1 MAIFAKS
8 IAMAATMN
16 ISLTEPLKRF
26 VDKQVRQGGFSS
38 TSDYM
43 RDLIRKQRD
52 IESLRQ
58 LLLDGANSGPGKVI
72 DDAWFAELHARAKRR
87 SAA

>member
-1 MAIFAKS
+1 MP
-8 IAMAATMN
+8 ATMN
-16 ISLTEPLKRF
+16 ISLPEPLKRF
-26 VDKQVRQGGFSS
+26 VDQQVREGGFAS

-52 IESLRQ
+52 IEALRRQ
-58 LLLDGANSGPGKVI
+58 LLDGANSGPGKVI
-72 DDAWFAELHARAKRR
+72 DDAWFAQLHARAQGR

>member
-1 MAIFAKS
+1 MTT
-8 IAMAATMN
+8 TMN
-16 ISLTEPLKRF
+16 ISLSKPLKQF
-26 VDKQVRQGGFSS
+26 VDQQVRDGGFSS

-52 IESLRQ
+52 IDALRQ
-58 LLLDGANSGPGKVI
+58 MLLDGANSGPGKAI
-72 DDAWFAELHARAKRR
+72 DDAWFAELHARAQGH